1 MPTIRVFCC
10 AFPQPFCHL
19 GSRMSYLRI
28 KPGPQNISERVA
40 FAQFC
45 VPGAC
50 STGSKS
56 YSNPIAADR
65 QTGRVRRKRARLPS
79 NGSI

>member
-45 VPGAC
+45 VPLPAPPDQ
-50 STGSKS
+50 
-56 YSNPIAADR
+56 NPI
-65 QTGRVRRKRARLPS
+65 QIP
-79 NGSI
+79 